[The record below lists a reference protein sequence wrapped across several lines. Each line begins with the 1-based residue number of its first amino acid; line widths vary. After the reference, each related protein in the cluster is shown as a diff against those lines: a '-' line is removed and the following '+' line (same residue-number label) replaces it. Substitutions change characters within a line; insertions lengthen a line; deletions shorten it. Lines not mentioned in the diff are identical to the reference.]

1 MYAVVG
7 CSNCRALWVVED
19 RPETSRCPRCRTRHR
34 FERLKTFAET
44 ESADAAARAR
54 SELLAERADEG
65 EFVDPAAVDTDTV
78 GMSEEAFLA
87 ASGLDAEEV
96 AASGDRRAPG
106 KGSRSRRQVVLEA
119 LEAHQAPTDDEVRAY
134 AADHGVEAAD
144 VDRALSKL
152 ERAGEVTRSGGA
164 YRRL

>member
-19 RPETSRCPRCRTRHR
+19 RPETTQCPRCRTSHR
-34 FERLKTFAET
+34 FERLKAFAET
-44 ESADAAARAR
+44 DSADAAVRAR
-54 SELLAERADEG
+54 SELLAERADAG
-65 EFVDPAAVDTDTV
+65 GFVDPATVDAEAV

-96 AASGDRRAPG
+96 TAAGDRRGPG
-106 KGSRSRRQVVLEA
+106 EGSRSRRQVVLDALEA
-119 LEAHQAPTDDEVRAY
+119 LEAPTDDAVRTY
-134 AADHGVEAAD
+134 GADHGVEAAD
-144 VDRALSKL
+144 VDQVLSKL
-152 ERAGEVTRSGGA
+152 QRAGEVTRSDGV

>member
-19 RPETSRCPRCRTRHR
+19 RPETTQCPRCRTRHR
-34 FERLKTFAET
+34 FERLKAFAET
-44 ESADAAARAR
+44 DSADAAARAR
-54 SELLAERADEG
+54 GELLAERADEG
-65 EFVDPAAVDTDTV
+65 GFVDPAAVDVDAV

-96 AASGDRRAPG
+96 TAAGDRRGPG
-106 KGSRSRRQVVLEA
+106 EGSRSRRQVVLDA
-119 LEAHQAPTDDEVRAY
+119 LTVLEEPTAGAIRDY
-134 AADHGVEAAD
+134 AAEHGIEAAY
-144 VDRALSKL
+144 VDRALAKL
-152 ERAGEVTRSGGA
+152 ERDGEVTRSDGV

>member
-19 RPETSRCPRCRTRHR
+19 RPETTQCPHCRTRHR
-34 FERLKTFAET
+34 FERLKVFAEAD
-44 ESADAAARAR
+44 SADAAVRAR

-65 EFVDPAAVDTDTV
+65 GFVDPAAVDAEAV

-96 AASGDRRAPG
+96 TAAGDRADG
-106 KGSRSRRQVVLEA
+106 GQGSRSRRQVVLDA
-119 LEAHQAPTDDEVRAY
+119 LADLDAPTGDDLRAY
-134 AADHGVEAAD
+134 AAEHGVEAEY
-144 VDRALSKL
+144 VDRALAKF
-152 ERAGEVTRSGGA
+152 ERSGEVTRADGV

>member
-19 RPETSRCPRCRTRHR
+19 RPETTQCPRCRTSYR
-34 FERLKTFAET
+34 FERLKAFAET
-44 ESADAAARAR
+44 DSADAAVRAR
-54 SELLAERADEG
+54 SELLAERANEG
-65 EFVDPAAVDTDTV
+65 GFVDPAAVDVDAV
-78 GMSEEAFLA
+78 GMTEEAFLA
-87 ASGLDAEEV
+87 ASGLDTDEV
-96 AASGDRRAPG
+96 AAAGDRRAPG
-106 KGSRSRRQVVLEA
+106 EGSRSRRQVVLDAVEV
-119 LEAHQAPTDDEVRAY
+119 LEAPTDDEVRAY
-134 AADHGVEAAD
+134 GADHGVEAAA

>member
-19 RPETSRCPRCRTRHR
+19 RPETTQCPRCRTRHR

-44 ESADAAARAR
+44 DSADAAARAR
-54 SELLAERADEG
+54 GELLAERADEG
-65 EFVDPAAVDTDTV
+65 GFVDPATVDAEAV
-78 GMSEEAFLA
+78 GMSEEVFLA
-87 ASGLDAEEV
+87 ASGLDTGEV
-96 AASGDRRAPG
+96 AAAGDRRGPG
-106 KGSRSRRQVVLEA
+106 EGSRSRRQVVLDA
-119 LEAHQAPTDDEVRAY
+119 LADLDAPTGDDLRTY
-134 AADHGVEAAD
+134 AAEHGVEAEY

-152 ERAGEVTRSGGA
+152 ERSGEVMRTDGV

>member
-19 RPETSRCPRCRTRHR
+19 RPETTRCPRCRTSHR

-44 ESADAAARAR
+44 DSADAAVRAR
-54 SELLAERADEG
+54 GELLAERADEG
-65 EFVDPAAVDTDTV
+65 EFVDPAAVDTDAV
-78 GMSEEAFLA
+78 GMTDEAFLTA
-87 ASGLDAEEV
+87 FGLDTDEV
-96 AASGDRRAPG
+96 AAAGERADG
-106 KGSRSRRQVVLEA
+106 EQGSRSRRQVVLDAIEA
-119 LEAHQAPTDDEVRAY
+119 LEAPTDDAVRAY
-134 AADHGVEAAD
+134 GADHGVESAD

-152 ERAGEVTRSGGA
+152 ERAGEVIRSDGV